1 MQAEPSAKQRRSL
14 RRWFGIRRTMDAQ
27 YRASRGH
34 GRLLRPETPAD
45 RRHGRN
51 ASMISAAEQWTQALA
66 AWAIPPEIL
75 AAAPESPWGFPTEV
89 SARRADTVPE
99 QPTPSTQRA
108 LEALPAGRS
117 VLAAGCGTC
126 AGPPPARH
134 IARDPIG

>member
-14 RRWFGIRRTMDAQ
+14 RRWFRICRTMDSQ

-75 AAAPESPWGFPTEV
+75 AAAPESPWGFPTEGF
-89 SARRADTVPE
+89 ARRADTGPAK
-99 QPTPSTQRA
+99 QRPSTERA
-108 LEALPAGRS
+108 LWALPAG
-117 VLAAGCGTC
+117 AAGRG
-126 AGPPPARH
+126 AV
-134 IARDPIG
+134 